1 VKERRYILDSTLRD
15 GEQMPGW
22 CFSRE
27 QKLKIAALL
36 DEGGVHQIEA
46 GVPASSKQEKETI
59 MQIIENR
66 KNAVISVWGRLV
78 PKDIEHAA
86 DCKPDIIHISIPVS
100 DTHIYAKLKKDKDW
114 VISQLRA
121 CLTLIEKYNIP
132 LSIGFE
138 DAFRSELSFMR
149 TVVKILS
156 DFGVKRIRLSDTVG
170 AASPS
175 VVRKVFTELSSH
187 LQGKADFGIH
197 AHNDLGMAVAN
208 TVEAA
213 KCGCLYADVT
223 AGGIGE
229 RAGNCDF
236 ARLVNASY
244 NIFNWGVTPA
254 AALKL
259 QNDIFAVLRCK
270 NIVSDI
276 KTSDTNAISDIKTPL
291 ISH

>member
-15 GEQMPGW
+15 GEQTPGV

-46 GVPASSKQEKETI
+46 GVPASSKQEKEII
-59 MQIIENR
+59 MQIVENR
-66 KNAVISVWGRLV
+66 KNAIVSVWSRLV
-78 PKDIEHAA
+78 PEDIEHAA

-114 VISQLRA
+114 VINQLYA
-121 CLTLIEKYNIP
+121 CLELLKKYNIP
-132 LSIGFE
+132 LSVGFE
-138 DAFRSELSFMR
+138 DAFRSEMAFMR
-149 TVVKILS
+149 TVVKILL
-156 DFGVKRIRLSDTVG
+156 DFGVTRIRLSDTVG
-170 AASPS
+170 VATPS
-175 VVRKVFTELSSH
+175 AVRNTFTELSSH

-223 AGGIGE
+223 VGGIGE

-236 ARLVNASY
+236 AKLVTASS
-244 NIFNWGVTPA
+244 NVFDWGITPT

-259 QNDIFAVLRCK
+259 QGDIFTVLRLE
-270 NIVSDI
+270 NI
-276 KTSDTNAISDIKTPL
+276 K
-291 ISH
+291 